1 MKTKTNDPEKIAL
14 VNHLAR
20 EAFIQQQYEFDET
33 LPDLLMEP
41 GFTDTCEE
49 KNEISHSSLPKKRIK
64 LTQSLLKTLYDIY
77 ESRKELVKQ
86 ADRWI
91 KLVALHTD
99 EEHHIGSREYL
110 DLLFFL
116 FVFKEAFQTSK
127 KHGNYV
133 EELSDLIYSLYGRK
147 QLIQK
152 VEQWTRFVALCTKKD
167 HHTGGTEY
175 MNLLNF
181 FFVLKEQLQNSHPH
195 PHSHSNSNSNSNST
209 HPLYAS
215 AISKNPN
222 EDL

>member
-41 GFTDTCEE
+41 GFTDTREE

-77 ESRKELVKQ
+77 GSRKELVKQ

-91 KLVALHTD
+91 KLVVLHTD

-110 DLLFFL
+110 DLLFFFICL
-116 FVFKEAFQTSK
+116 QRDLSNLK
-127 KHGNYV
+127 KTR
-133 EELSDLIYSLYGRK
+133 ELCR
-147 QLIQK
+147 
-152 VEQWTRFVALCTKKD
+152 
-167 HHTGGTEY
+167 
-175 MNLLNF
+175 
-181 FFVLKEQLQNSHPH
+181 
-195 PHSHSNSNSNSNST
+195 
-209 HPLYAS
+209 
-215 AISKNPN
+215 
-222 EDL
+222 